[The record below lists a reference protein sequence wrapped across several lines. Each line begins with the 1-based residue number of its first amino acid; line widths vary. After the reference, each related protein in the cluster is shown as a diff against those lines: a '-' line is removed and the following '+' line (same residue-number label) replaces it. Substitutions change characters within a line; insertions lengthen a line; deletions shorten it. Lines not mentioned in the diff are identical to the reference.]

1 MLKAFSLVS
10 TASIALMSLS
20 LFMPLIPMPKV
31 YLMKNQNFQQMTKP
45 TSSQSSTQAN
55 AFKKLMKRI

>member
-31 YLMKNQNFQQMTKP
+31 YLMKNQNFQQMYKT
-45 TSSQSSTQAN
+45 N
-55 AFKKLMKRI
+55 